1 MTRPTGVQ
9 FGHAGASAS
18 GEKETA
24 SAKNRAL
31 REAGAIVPDNFDLLG
46 VKIGEV
52 YGALVKKG
60 DIVPQPE
67 TPPPPGLVTYDSFSL
82 KLIQNIPLIEAEI
95 SLVLS
100 FHKSLLSIH
109 SSFGLVQ
116 SEGLFGRL
124 RAPFTLIDGTKKKE
138 TVS

>member
-1 MTRPTGVQ
+1 MILEKLIKSIEVVTRPTGVQ

-60 DIVPQPE
+60 KVIETLLDDIRKEILAKLNCFVE
-67 TPPPPGLVTYDSFSL
+67 MEMFS
-82 KLIQNIPLIEAEI
+82 
-95 SLVLS
+95 
-100 FHKSLLSIH
+100 KSA
-109 SSFGLVQ
+109 
-116 SEGLFGRL
+116 RL
-124 RAPFTLIDGTKKKE
+124 QY
-138 TVS
+138 